1 MTTLFIADLHLD
13 DARPQI
19 TELFERYL
27 ASDEARQADALYIL
41 GDLVEAWIGDDDD
54 AELPQ
59 RIARATRALSD
70 SGVPVYF
77 MVGNRD
83 FLLGEDFAKRAG
95 LTLLDDGTVHDLY
108 GRPTLLMHGDVL
120 CTDDVAYQTVRKQ
133 VRTPEWKANIL
144 AMPLAARR
152 AFAAKARED
161 SRAHTGSTMETIM
174 DVNADA
180 VAQTMRAAGVD
191 RLIHGH
197 THRPAVHRFDVDGKA
212 AERIVLGDWYEHGSV
227 LRVDADM
234 AELRGL
240 SVASGA

>member
-1 MTTLFIADLHLD
+1 MATLFIADLHLD
-13 DARPQI
+13 DSRPQI
-19 TELFERYL
+19 TRLFEQFL
-27 ASDEARQADALYIL
+27 ASEEARSADALYIL

-54 AELPQ
+54 AELPA
-59 RIARATRALSD
+59 RIAAATRAVRE

-83 FLLGEDFAKRAG
+83 FLLGEDYARRAG
-95 LTLLDDGTVHDLY
+95 LTLLEDGTVHELY

-120 CTDDVAYQTVRKQ
+120 CTDDIAYQAVRKQ
-133 VRTPEWKANIL
+133 VRTPEWKAQIL
-144 AMPLAARR
+144 AMPLEARR

-180 VAQTMRAAGVD
+180 VAGAMRKAGVT
-191 RLIHGH
+191 RLVHGH
-197 THRPAVHRFDVDGKA
+197 THRPATHRFDLDGHA

-227 LRVDADM
+227 LRITPDG

-240 SVASGA
+240 ALP

>member
-1 MTTLFIADLHLD
+1 MAILFIADLHLD
-13 DARPQI
+13 DSRPQI
-19 TELFERYL
+19 TQLFEHFL
-27 ASDEARQADALYIL
+27 ASEEARSVDALYIL

-54 AELPQ
+54 AELPG
-59 RIARATRALSD
+59 RIAQATKALRD

-83 FLLGEDFAKRAG
+83 FLLGQDFASRAG
-95 LTLLDDGTVHDLY
+95 FTLLDDGTVHELY

-120 CTDDVAYQTVRKQ
+120 CTDDIAYQTVRKQ
-133 VRTPEWKANIL
+133 VRTPEWMAQVL
-144 AMPLAARR
+144 SMPLAARR

-180 VAQTMRAAGVD
+180 VAESMRKAGVT

-197 THRPAVHRFDVDGKA
+197 THRPAIHRVDLDGQP

-227 LRVDADM
+227 LRITPEGS
-234 AELRGL
+234 ELRGL
-240 SVASGA
+240 SIA

>member
-13 DARPQI
+13 PSRPHI

-27 ASDEARQADALYIL
+27 ASDEVRHADTLYIL

-54 AELPQ
+54 AELPE
-59 RIARATRALSD
+59 RIARAIRGVRDA
-70 SGVPVYF
+70 GVPVYF

-83 FLLGEDFAKRAG
+83 FLLGQDFARRAG
-95 LTLLDDGTVHDLY
+95 FQLLDDGTVHTVH
-108 GRPTLLMHGDVL
+108 GQPTLLMHGDVL
-120 CTDDVAYQTVRKQ
+120 CTDDVAYQAVRKQ
-133 VRTPEWKANIL
+133 VRTPQWQAQIL
-144 AMPLAARR
+144 SMPLDARR

-180 VAQTMRAAGVD
+180 VAEAMRKAGVT

-197 THRPAVHRFDVDGKA
+197 THRTAVHRFALDGRA

-227 LRVDADM
+227 LKVDEHAATLHGLGAD
-234 AELRGL
+234 
-240 SVASGA
+240 